1 MAYLEAA
8 SVAAFE
14 RLGRELAA
22 LGAPKALCRA
32 AVRALHDEKRH
43 ARVVRELAER
53 AGGEVPPVRVPRGRA
68 RSLEAMATE
77 NAVEGCVYETFGAA
91 VALTQSIQARDGE
104 VRAAMS
110 RIAVDE
116 ARHAELTWQVARWAE
131 PRLTPAARARVERRR
146 RRAARELVLSAGR
159 SDSPTVVRELGM
171 LGPAQARG
179 VALDLAK
186 ALSTRFIGST
196 A

>member
-1 MAYLEAA
+1 
-8 SVAAFE
+8 
-14 RLGRELAA
+14 
-22 LGAPKALCRA
+22 
-32 AVRALHDEKRH
+32 
-43 ARVVRELAER
+43 
-53 AGGEVPPVRVPRGRA
+53 
-68 RSLEAMATE
+68 MATE